1 MVKRRAPAA
10 TEVTTPPETAA
21 TPLKSL
27 SIVGKIPETSPTP
40 VSKSNGTAAKSVAA
54 WKDELEQA
62 TQREVLLHRQMR
74 ELEAQMA
81 TDRERIHVLE
91 TELKSCQD
99 MTAQLSQSEET
110 IRQLAQANAKL
121 SQDLESLQAIAP
133 PPAKTSSRALS
144 TRALPAKVEPTAPVL
159 DAHDTLMQN
168 QRQRLAH
175 PIFPDKK
182 LPAQMAD
189 QDLGW
194 FD

>member
-21 TPLKSL
+21 TPLQSL
-27 SIVGKIPETSPTP
+27 AIVGTTPEVSPAP
-40 VSKSNGTAAKSVAA
+40 ISKSNGTAAKTVTVL
-54 WKDELEQA
+54 KGELEQA

-74 ELEAQMA
+74 ELEAQLSS
-81 TDRERIHVLE
+81 DRERIHALE
-91 TELKSCQD
+91 TELKNCQSL
-99 MTAQLSQSEET
+99 TAQLAQSEET

-121 SQDLESLQAIAP
+121 SQDLEALHAIAP
-133 PPAKTSSRALS
+133 PPAKTSRALAP
-144 TRALPAKVEPTAPVL
+144 RALPAKAEASAPVL
-159 DAHDTLMQN
+159 DAHDALMQH

-175 PIFPDKK
+175 PIFPDAK
-182 LPAQMAD
+182 LPAQMGD

>member
-10 TEVTTPPETAA
+10 TEVTTPPETAT

-27 SIVGKIPETSPTP
+27 SIVGKVPDVSPTS
-40 VSKSNGTAAKSVAA
+40 VSKSNGTAAKSVTAL
-54 WKDELEQA
+54 KDELEQA

-74 ELEAQMA
+74 ELEVQMA
-81 TDRERIHVLE
+81 SDRERIHALE
-91 TELKSCQD
+91 TELKDCQSL
-99 MTAQLSQSEET
+99 TAQLAQSEET

-121 SQDLESLQAIAP
+121 SQELEALQAIAP
-133 PPAKTSSRALS
+133 PPAKTS
-144 TRALPAKVEPTAPVL
+144 TRALATRSLPAKAEPSAPVL
-159 DAHDTLMQN
+159 DAHDALMQH

-175 PIFPDKK
+175 PIFPDAK
-182 LPAQMAD
+182 LPAQMGD